1 MVILKFFLKTK
12 IINSDFLDNLTVSK
26 AKAKIISKIE
36 SKMLQLE
43 IKMKQKTQEARAEM
57 QEEYQELLDEK
68 AELEQEIS
76 DASKYSGKKWR
87 EFKDNIGSEL
97 NELESKVEDIIES

>member
-36 SKMLQLE
+36 SKK
-43 IKMKQKTQEARAEM
+43 IGKSNFS
-57 QEEYQELLDEK
+57 LDLSVNDIFIDE
-68 AELEQEIS
+68 
-76 DASKYSGKKWR
+76 
-87 EFKDNIGSEL
+87 DNIFFSDL
-97 NELESKVEDIIES
+97 NGNIYSFSLSSKKPGAIK